1 MRVIVILATLLCA
14 ASLAAQAD
22 ARPRHPMPPAFTA
35 SWPKVRFNST

>member
-22 ARPRHPMPPAFTA
+22 ARPRHPMPPGLHRVMAEGEVQFT
-35 SWPKVRFNST
+35 